1 MCESVPLPLPQYQLL
16 RVAGINHVPSV
27 FCWGLVCAKIPKQK
41 LDTTGISSFKEKSV
55 KWIEKNGNAE
65 GKERRNTKWK
75 STWIRRLRN
84 VKHEFIDCLTLEFFY
99 SNSSSYS
106 SSKLIKSSMSWASL
120 VDQMV
125 KRLPAMWE
133 TWVWSLGRKDPWRRK
148 WQPTP
153 IFSPRKFHRLRSLV
167 GYSPRG
173 CRVRHDW
180 ATSLSLSLSMSYYL
194 TDYFLFFPPLF
205 YLFIN
210 YYYYYFLPYNI
221 VLVLPYVNMNP
232 PWVYMCSPSWTPYP
246 PPSL

>member
-133 TWVWSLGRKDPWRRK
+133 TWVRSLGGEDLLEKDMAPHSSILAWKIPWTEEPGGLQSTGLQR
-148 WQPTP
+148 
-153 IFSPRKFHRLRSLV
+153 V
-167 GYSPRG
+167 G
-173 CRVRHDW
+173 HDW
-180 ATSLSLSLSMSYYL
+180 TTPLSLSGG
-194 TDYFLFFPPLF
+194 TQQE
-205 YLFIN
+205 
-210 YYYYYFLPYNI
+210 
-221 VLVLPYVNMNP
+221 VR
-232 PWVYMCSPSWTPYP
+232 TRGGQ
-246 PPSL
+246 